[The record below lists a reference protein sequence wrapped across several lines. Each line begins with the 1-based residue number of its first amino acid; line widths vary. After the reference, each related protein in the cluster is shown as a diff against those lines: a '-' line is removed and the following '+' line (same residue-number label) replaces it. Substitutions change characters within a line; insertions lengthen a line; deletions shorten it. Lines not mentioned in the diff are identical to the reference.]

1 MPKRISCRLSESLPQ
16 CRDRCRHVHIVTRMG
31 MYRSMP
37 FLVNNRT
44 CTFSLLRTWRVSGCK
59 EHPCPWLLWW
69 CCLLS
74 NDRMPLRCPSWL
86 SMMTM
91 SRSAGEH
98 AGPGAA
104 FPYFAAPSGSNRHQL
119 RLSSTV
125 VRYARSTLLIHQIRQ
140 RCVLLLTVDDPFL
153 QLFF

>member
-44 CTFSLLRTWRVSGCK
+44 CTFSLLRTWRASGCK

-74 NDRMPLRCPSWL
+74 NDRMPLRRPSWL
-86 SMMTM
+86 SMMTT
-91 SRSAGEH
+91 
-98 AGPGAA
+98 
-104 FPYFAAPSGSNRHQL
+104 N
-119 RLSSTV
+119 
-125 VRYARSTLLIHQIRQ
+125 TLCR
-140 RCVLLLTVDDPFL
+140 
-153 QLFF
+153 